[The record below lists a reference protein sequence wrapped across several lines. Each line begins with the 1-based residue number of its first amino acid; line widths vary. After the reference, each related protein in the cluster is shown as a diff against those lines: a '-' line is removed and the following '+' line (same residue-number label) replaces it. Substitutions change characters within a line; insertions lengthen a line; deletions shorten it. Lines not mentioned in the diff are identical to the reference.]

1 MKEELGR
8 EVIIRRREGMPVRML
23 SFTFHYTGNLSYL

>member
-8 EVIIRRREGMPVRML
+8 EVIIRRRERMPFKML
-23 SFTFHYTGNLSYL
+23 SFTFHDTGNLSYL